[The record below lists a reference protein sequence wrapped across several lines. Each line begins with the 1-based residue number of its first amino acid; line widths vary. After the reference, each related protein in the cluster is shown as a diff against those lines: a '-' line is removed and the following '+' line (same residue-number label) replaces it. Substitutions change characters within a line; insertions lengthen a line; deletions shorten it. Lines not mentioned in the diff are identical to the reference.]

1 MKSLLALLLA
11 FLVLAACSGAVAI
24 GGDQSR
30 VSVQFAPNF
39 YFSAI
44 EKAAVIAKRH
54 CGVFDRT
61 PVLLSTEY
69 LGEDTSIAHFACR

>member
-1 MKSLLALLLA
+1 MRATHILVLLM
-11 FLVLAACSGAVAI
+11 LAACSGAVAI

-54 CGVFDRT
+54 CGVFDRV
-61 PVLLSTEY
+61 PVLIATEY
-69 LGEDTSIAHFACR
+69 LGQDTSIAHFACR